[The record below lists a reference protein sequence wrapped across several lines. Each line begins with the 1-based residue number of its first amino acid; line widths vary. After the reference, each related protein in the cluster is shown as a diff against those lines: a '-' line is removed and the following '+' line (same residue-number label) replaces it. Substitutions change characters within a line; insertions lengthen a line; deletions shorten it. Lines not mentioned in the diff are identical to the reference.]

1 MVSRSSEGNEGPHPS
16 SRTPGTPAKTRVS
29 KLGSS
34 PSKRDEKSGEGRVVK
49 SSAKDVAE
57 LKDYQLGDC
66 LGRGAF
72 GSVYRALN
80 WNTGETVAVK
90 QIKLADLPKS
100 ELRVIM
106 LEIDLLK
113 NLDHPNIVK
122 YHGFVKSAETLNIIL
137 EYCENGSLH
146 SISKNFGRFPENLVG
161 LYMSQVLHGLLYL
174 HEQGVIHRDIKGANI
189 LTTKEGLV
197 KLADFGVASRTTGLS
212 ESSVVGT
219 PYWMAPEVIELSGAT
234 TASDIWSLGCTVIE
248 LLEGK
253 PPYYNLQPMP
263 ALFRIVND
271 DHPPLPQGASPAVKD
286 FLMQCFQKDPNLRV
300 SARKLLKH
308 PWIVN
313 ARRSD
318 SVVPK
323 KSTEYEEAVRSVQE
337 WNEALRS
344 PGAGTLRKP
353 FRHDR
358 QSPSPLRRN
367 QLPSRNTPTKDA
379 LPAPV
384 VSNAKDQSLLSNATA
399 EDNWDDD
406 FATAISPS
414 ALQLPHLRPHDNFGG
429 MLSSEKL
436 KAFASLDGTV
446 IKSENSFGDFN
457 DSFRTTLHCG
467 ESDPLQTIR
476 PFPFKQTGTDD
487 GFAQKSPL
495 QMEPKRSTPFVHNV
509 PILTQNPVP
518 PSRQARPASFYKEN
532 SVEDYSDIIITDED
546 VLGRKLNGVKVRMEA
561 NIYPNVDDC
570 LSDLFQETDEE
581 RYISNSADLPP
592 SKEIVRYHTPS
603 RDDEQEPHLRRQLST
618 KRHRS
623 AVEIHRFAE
632 NERDED
638 FSDILGPEEVALD
651 KPDSDGSS
659 DRSTLMLN
667 SRHSNNSWLGD
678 QDDED
683 DPFAQLEEGL
693 DEMDLEA
700 NIARDKYARLRG
712 QVEGLVSSLKTSQD
726 EDVLEDISEQL
737 LTIFCD
743 LPETK
748 NIIMSAHGML
758 PILEILDTCRRRN
771 VVSCLLK
778 IVNAIIYE
786 DYEIQENLCFVGGI
800 PIINEFASK
809 KYPREIRLE
818 AAAFV
823 QQMYQTSTLTLQMFV
838 SAGGLNV
845 LVEFLEDDYEDE
857 RDLVLIGVNG
867 IWSVFELQG
876 STPKNDF
883 CRILSRSSVLD
894 PLSLVLSRVL
904 DEGGELAEIVEGRI
918 ASIFFVF
925 SQAENHVKEMVAE
938 RTVLHRVLKE
948 LKRMTPAHQI
958 TMLKFIKNLS
968 MLSTTLDSLQNSNAI
983 DVLTDLLRS
992 TIKRPHFR
1000 EVSNQ
1005 ILNTI
1010 YNMCRL
1016 NKSRQE
1022 DAALNGI
1029 VPLLQ
1034 KIVKTERPLKEF
1046 ALPILCDMAHSGKV
1060 GRRELWRNRGLPFYI
1075 SLLSDP
1081 YWQVTALDAIFTWL
1095 QEETAKVEEHLLSYH
1110 PDQPSFTESIIRCL
1124 TVSKANA
1131 FENLLEPLQKLLRLS
1146 PPIALTFAR
1155 EDMFVRIRQKLH
1167 HNKAAVRLNLLRIIS
1182 SICEASEDHGGLLAE
1197 YGLLEAIRELE
1208 HDPAILVRDMAGK
1221 LIQANERSESYGLGK
1236 RRPGVRRGS
1245 TATTPPGLLTNQS
1258 APSTPSVPRTNQ
1270 SKNYFDGREVQ
1281 RHPRNALSGS
1291 ALALRPAS
1299 RDGASPALAVGGS
1312 KGSNAS
1318 SASRNRLPRDDVRHL
1333 YRAAQRTGRVVG
1345 TLAVCINDYRVTL
1358 KQDTPTEEE
1367 RQEAIR
1373 ACHKRCAER
1382 TLRVLEKNGSIFIKL
1397 GQHLSSMGYLLPL
1410 EWTTTFVPL
1419 QDKCPVSSIESVE
1432 EMFVTDTGHRID
1444 ELFSSFEP
1452 LPIGAASLAQVHIG
1466 TLKETGQKVAVKVQH
1481 PALAE
1486 WVPLDLALTR
1496 FTFSM
1501 LKRFFPEYDLEW
1513 LSNEMD
1519 FSLPQELDF
1528 RMEAENAR
1536 RASEYFR
1543 NHSDAPLVIPEVMWA
1558 QKRIL
1563 VMEFLSGHRPDD
1575 LEYLDSNHIDR
1586 DEVSAAFAHIFNEM
1600 IFGDNAPLHC
1610 DPHGGNIAIRKNPNR
1625 RRHNF
1630 DIILYDHGLYRD
1642 IPRDLRRNYAK
1653 LWLAVIEADE
1663 GRMREYARKVAGITD
1678 EQFPLFASAIT
1689 GRDYTVLANKD
1700 VASPRTAAEKEN
1712 ISGALGEGMLQQLVE
1727 LLGQVPRI
1735 ILLILKTNDLTNIA
1749 CSPPSARSLDENL
1762 HTRQGPIRTFLI
1774 LARYATR
1781 TVFEEKIENI
1791 NETGGMLRPLNF
1803 LRFLWAWTG
1812 YLRVELKLSIYET
1825 LLSMK
1830 SRFGLI

>member
-1 MVSRSSEGNEGPHPS
+1 MVSRSNEGPEGPHS
-16 SRTPGTPAKTRVS
+16 ASRTPGAPAKGRLTR
-29 KLGSS
+29 LGSS
-34 PSKRDEKSGEGRVVK
+34 PSKRDDKTKDDRMGK
-49 SSAKDVAE
+49 TSAKDVAE

-122 YHGFVKSAETLNIIL
+122 YQGFVKSAETLNIIL

-146 SISKNFGRFPENLVG
+146 SIAKNFGRFPETLVG
-161 LYMSQVLHGLLYL
+161 VYMSQVLHGLLYL
-174 HEQGVIHRDIKGANI
+174 HDQGVIHRDIKGANI

-323 KSTEYEEAVRSVQE
+323 KSTEYEEAVKSVQE

-344 PGAGTLRKP
+344 PESTV
-353 FRHDR
+353 
-358 QSPSPLRRN
+358 LRRGTRSDN
-367 QLPSRNTPTKDA
+367 QNPPSLRLDTRYTPTKVT
-379 LPAPV
+379 LPSPV
-384 VSNAKDQSLLSNATA
+384 SRNVADRFSSTGSGE

-446 IKSENSFGDFN
+446 LKSD
-457 DSFRTTLHCG
+457 DSFEEFDDPFRGSLQAG
-467 ESDPLQTIR
+467 EPDPLKTIR
-476 PFPFKQTGTDD
+476 PSPSQQANAGT
-487 GFAQKSPL
+487 P
-495 QMEPKRSTPFVHNV
+495 H
-509 PILTQNPVP
+509 TQNGPYGAHMRRGP
-518 PSRQARPASFYKEN
+518 PLNTAITPTHGGQVLQNSSSPIRQQRPPLCYKEN
-532 SVEDYSDIIITDED
+532 SVEDYSDIISANED
-546 VLGRKLNGVKVRMEA
+546 VLDRKISA
-561 NIYPNVDDC
+561 
-570 LSDLFQETDEE
+570 FQESDENRDSPDPGRSRE
-581 RYISNSADLPP
+581 V
-592 SKEIVRYHTPS
+592 VRYQS
-603 RDDEQEPHLRRQLST
+603 SSEQEDSPQLGRQIPV
-618 KRHRS
+618 KRYRGT
-623 AVEIHRFAE
+623 VEIQQFAE
-632 NERDED
+632 NEHDED
-638 FSDILGPEEVALD
+638 FSDILGVDGVTLD
-651 KPDSDGSS
+651 KVESDDGSNK
-659 DRSTLMLN
+659 STLMLN
-667 SRHSNNSWLGD
+667 TKLSNNSWLGD
-678 QDDED
+678 LDDED

-693 DEMDLEA
+693 DETDLEA
-700 NIARDKYARLRG
+700 NIARDKYARLRS
-712 QVEGLVSSLKTSQD
+712 QVEGLVGSLKTSQD
-726 EDVLEDISEQL
+726 EEVLGDISEQL
-737 LTIFCD
+737 LAVFCD
-743 LPETK
+743 FPETK
-748 NIIMSAHGML
+748 NIIISAHGML
-758 PILEILDTCRRRN
+758 PILEILDLCRRRDITL
-771 VVSCLLK
+771 CLLK
-778 IVNAIIYE
+778 IVNAIIYD

-800 PIINEFASK
+800 PIINEFAAK

-857 RDLVLIGVNG
+857 RDLVLVGVNG

-904 DEGGELAEIVEGRI
+904 DEEGELAEIVEGRI
-918 ASIFFVF
+918 ANIFFIF
-925 SQAENHVKEMVAE
+925 SQAENHVKEMVSE

-948 LKRMTPAHQI
+948 LKRMSPAHQI

-1060 GRRELWRNRGLPFYI
+1060 GRRELWRNKGLAFYI

-1081 YWQVTALDAIFTWL
+1081 YWQVTALDAIFIWL
-1095 QEETAKVEEHLLSYH
+1095 KEETAKVEEHLLENRH
-1110 PDQPSFTESIIRCL
+1110 DQPSFTDAIVRCL
-1124 TVSKANA
+1124 TLSKANA
-1131 FENLLEPLQKLLRLS
+1131 FENILEPLQKLLRLS
-1146 PPIALTFAR
+1146 PPIASTLAR
-1155 EDMFVRIRQKLH
+1155 PDLFSRLGQKLH
-1167 HNKAAVRLNLLRIIS
+1167 HSKAAVRLNLLRIIS
-1182 SICEASEDHGGLLAE
+1182 SICDSSEQQGGLLSG
-1197 YGLLEAIRELE
+1197 YGLLDAIRELE

-1221 LIQANERSESYGLGK
+1221 LIQSSERSESYGLGK
-1236 RRPGVRRGS
+1236 LKPNVRRGS
-1245 TATTPPGLLTNQS
+1245 TSATSPGLLINQS
-1258 APSTPSVPRTNQ
+1258 APVTPQLSRQSQ
-1270 SKNYFDGREVQ
+1270 SKGYYDSRETQ
-1281 RHPRNALSGS
+1281 RRPRSAISGS
-1291 ALALRPAS
+1291 SLALRPGS
-1299 RDGASPALAVGGS
+1299 RDGPVPGIVGGVN
-1312 KGSNAS
+1312 GSS
-1318 SASRNRLPRDDVRHL
+1318 GASRSRIARGVSNRLSHVD
-1333 YRAAQRTGRVVG
+1333 
-1345 TLAVCINDYRVTL
+1345 
-1358 KQDTPTEEE
+1358 
-1367 RQEAIR
+1367 
-1373 ACHKRCAER
+1373 
-1382 TLRVLEKNGSIFIKL
+1382 
-1397 GQHLSSMGYLLPL
+1397 LLPDDANR
-1410 EWTTTFVPL
+1410 TP
-1419 QDKCPVSSIESVE
+1419 SSISRRPSV
-1432 EMFVTDTGHRID
+1432 
-1444 ELFSSFEP
+1444 
-1452 LPIGAASLAQVHIG
+1452 LP
-1466 TLKETGQKVAVKVQH
+1466 
-1481 PALAE
+1481 
-1486 WVPLDLALTR
+1486 
-1496 FTFSM
+1496 
-1501 LKRFFPEYDLEW
+1501 
-1513 LSNEMD
+1513 
-1519 FSLPQELDF
+1519 
-1528 RMEAENAR
+1528 
-1536 RASEYFR
+1536 
-1543 NHSDAPLVIPEVMWA
+1543 
-1558 QKRIL
+1558 
-1563 VMEFLSGHRPDD
+1563 
-1575 LEYLDSNHIDR
+1575 
-1586 DEVSAAFAHIFNEM
+1586 
-1600 IFGDNAPLHC
+1600 
-1610 DPHGGNIAIRKNPNR
+1610 R
-1625 RRHNF
+1625 RRRLTQF
-1630 DIILYDHGLYRD
+1630 
-1642 IPRDLRRNYAK
+1642 
-1653 LWLAVIEADE
+1653 ETE
-1663 GRMREYARKVAGITD
+1663 RE
-1678 EQFPLFASAIT
+1678 P
-1689 GRDYTVLANKD
+1689 
-1700 VASPRTAAEKEN
+1700 
-1712 ISGALGEGMLQQLVE
+1712 
-1727 LLGQVPRI
+1727 
-1735 ILLILKTNDLTNIA
+1735 
-1749 CSPPSARSLDENL
+1749 
-1762 HTRQGPIRTFLI
+1762 
-1774 LARYATR
+1774 
-1781 TVFEEKIENI
+1781 
-1791 NETGGMLRPLNF
+1791 
-1803 LRFLWAWTG
+1803 
-1812 YLRVELKLSIYET
+1812 
-1825 LLSMK
+1825 
-1830 SRFGLI
+1830 

>member
-1 MVSRSSEGNEGPHPS
+1 MVSRSSEPSEGPPPPS
-16 SRTPGTPAKTRVS
+16 KTPGTPAKSRLTR
-29 KLGSS
+29 LGSS
-34 PSKRDEKSGEGRVVK
+34 PTKREDKGKDSRMIK

-57 LKDYQLGDC
+57 LKDFQLGDC

-122 YHGFVKSAETLNIIL
+122 YQGFVKSAETLNIIL

-146 SISKNFGRFPENLVG
+146 SIAKNFGRFPENLVG

-234 TASDIWSLGCTVIE
+234 TSSDIWSLGCTVIE

-313 ARRSD
+313 ARRTD

-323 KSTEYEEAVRSVQE
+323 KSTEYEEAVKSVQE

-344 PGAGTLRKP
+344 PEMGTLRKP
-353 FRHDR
+353 FRFDTQGSASFR
-358 QSPSPLRRN
+358 PDLGPSRYAPTTDTLPSP
-367 QLPSRNTPTKDA
+367 
-379 LPAPV
+379 
-384 VSNAKDQSLLSNATA
+384 VSKHVNRYRSPESTE

-414 ALQLPHLRPHDNFGG
+414 ALQLPHLRPQDNFGG

-446 IKSENSFGDFN
+446 LKSDDAFS
-457 DSFRTTLHCG
+457 DSDDSSLNGFP
-467 ESDPLQTIR
+467 EADSLQTIR
-476 PFPFKQTGTDD
+476 PY
-487 GFAQKSPL
+487 PL
-495 QMEPKRSTPFVHNV
+495 RQAGVESTPSQPKTTIAAIHQNV
-509 PILTQNPVP
+509 PILKTPVP
-518 PSRQARPASFYKEN
+518 PLKPQRPTSFFKEN
-532 SVEDYSDIIITDED
+532 SVEDYSDLINANED
-546 VLGRKLNGVKVRMEA
+546 VLDHKLSA
-561 NIYPNVDDC
+561 
-570 LSDLFQETDEE
+570 FQETDEE
-581 RYISNSADLPP
+581 TDTPVSP
-592 SKEIVRYHTPS
+592 SKELVRY
-603 RDDEQEPHLRRQLST
+603 QESPERNEDHEPQLR
-618 KRHRS
+618 KRISVKRTRS
-623 AVEIHRFAE
+623 DFEIQRYAE

-638 FSDILGPEEVALD
+638 FSDILGADEVALD
-651 KPDSDGSS
+651 RPESENNSNQ
-659 DRSTLMLN
+659 STLRLN
-667 SRHSNNSWLGD
+667 SKLSNNSWLGD

-693 DEMDLEA
+693 DETDLEA
-700 NIARDKYARLRG
+700 NIARDKYARLKS

-726 EDVLEDISEQL
+726 EDVLGEISEQL
-737 LTIFCD
+737 LTVFCD

-748 NIIMSAHGML
+748 NIIISAHGML
-758 PILEILDTCRRRN
+758 PILEILDICRRRDIIL
-771 VVSCLLK
+771 CLLR
-778 IVNAIIYE
+778 IVNAIIFN
-786 DYEIQENLCFVGGI
+786 DYDIQENLCFVGGI
-800 PIINEFASK
+800 PIINEFAAK

-883 CRILSRSSVLD
+883 CRILSRNSVLD

-904 DEGGELAEIVEGRI
+904 DEEGELAEIVEGRI
-918 ASIFFVF
+918 ANIFFIF

-948 LKRMTPAHQI
+948 LRRMTPPHQI

-968 MLSTTLDSLQNSNAI
+968 MLSTTLDALQNSNAI

-1060 GRRELWRNRGLPFYI
+1060 GRRELWRNKGLAFYI

-1081 YWQVTALDAIFTWL
+1081 YWQVTALDAIVNWL
-1095 QEETAKVEEHLLSYH
+1095 QEETAKVEEHLLDNRYERV
-1110 PDQPSFTESIIRCL
+1110 SFTDSILRCL

-1146 PPIALTFAR
+1146 PPIASTFAR
-1155 EDMFVRIRQKLH
+1155 PDIFTKIGQKLR
-1167 HNKAAVRLNLLRIIS
+1167 HNKAAVRLNMLRIIS
-1182 SICEASEDHGGLLAE
+1182 SICDSSEEQGGLLAR
-1197 YGLLEAIRELE
+1197 YGLLDAIRELE

-1221 LIQANERSESYGLGK
+1221 LIQSNEKSESYHLEK
-1236 RRPGVRRGS
+1236 RKPGVRRRS
-1245 TATTPPGLLTNQS
+1245 NSTTPPSLLANQS
-1258 APSTPSVPRTNQ
+1258 APATPQMNRFSQ
-1270 SKNYFDGREVQ
+1270 SKAYFDGRESQ
-1281 RHPRNALSGS
+1281 RHPRNALGSS
-1291 ALALRPAS
+1291 ALALRPGS
-1299 RDGASPALAVGGS
+1299 RDGLSSSLTAGVNPAPG
-1312 KGSNAS
+1312 
-1318 SASRNRLPRDDVRHL
+1318 ASRNRISR
-1333 YRAAQRTGRVVG
+1333 GVG
-1345 TLAVCINDYRVTL
+1345 NR
-1358 KQDTPTEEE
+1358 
-1367 RQEAIR
+1367 
-1373 ACHKRCAER
+1373 
-1382 TLRVLEKNGSIFIKL
+1382 
-1397 GQHLSSMGYLLPL
+1397 LSHVD
-1410 EWTTTFVPL
+1410 F
-1419 QDKCPVSSIESVE
+1419 
-1432 EMFVTDTGHRID
+1432 
-1444 ELFSSFEP
+1444 
-1452 LPIGAASLAQVHIG
+1452 
-1466 TLKETGQKVAVKVQH
+1466 
-1481 PALAE
+1481 LAE
-1486 WVPLDLALTR
+1486 DESRPA
-1496 FTFSM
+1496 SS
-1501 LKRFFPEYDLEW
+1501 
-1513 LSNEMD
+1513 LSRRR
-1519 FSLPQELDF
+1519 SILPQ
-1528 RMEAENAR
+1528 
-1536 RASEYFR
+1536 
-1543 NHSDAPLVIPEVMWA
+1543 
-1558 QKRIL
+1558 
-1563 VMEFLSGHRPDD
+1563 
-1575 LEYLDSNHIDR
+1575 
-1586 DEVSAAFAHIFNEM
+1586 
-1600 IFGDNAPLHC
+1600 
-1610 DPHGGNIAIRKNPNR
+1610 R
-1625 RRHNF
+1625 RRPTHT
-1630 DIILYDHGLYRD
+1630 
-1642 IPRDLRRNYAK
+1642 
-1653 LWLAVIEADE
+1653 EAD
-1663 GRMREYARKVAGITD
+1663 
-1678 EQFPLFASAIT
+1678 
-1689 GRDYTVLANKD
+1689 
-1700 VASPRTAAEKEN
+1700 
-1712 ISGALGEGMLQQLVE
+1712 
-1727 LLGQVPRI
+1727 
-1735 ILLILKTNDLTNIA
+1735 
-1749 CSPPSARSLDENL
+1749 
-1762 HTRQGPIRTFLI
+1762 
-1774 LARYATR
+1774 
-1781 TVFEEKIENI
+1781 
-1791 NETGGMLRPLNF
+1791 
-1803 LRFLWAWTG
+1803 WTS
-1812 YLRVELKLSIYET
+1812 KAP
-1825 LLSMK
+1825 
-1830 SRFGLI
+1830 

>member
-1 MVSRSSEGNEGPHPS
+1 MVSRSSEASEGPPPPS
-16 SRTPGTPAKTRVS
+16 KASGTPAKTRLS
-29 KLGSS
+29 RLNSS
-34 PSKRDEKSGEGRVVK
+34 PAKQDKPKDDRVVK

-66 LGRGAF
+66 LGKGAF

-90 QIKLADLPKS
+90 QIKLVDLPKS

-122 YHGFVKSAETLNIIL
+122 YQGFVKSAETLNIIL

-146 SISKNFGRFPENLVG
+146 SIAKNFGRFPENLVG

-323 KSTEYEEAVRSVQE
+323 KSTEYEEAVKSVQE

-344 PGAGTLRKP
+344 PDTGTLRKP
-353 FRHDR
+353 YRYDA
-358 QSPSPLRRN
+358 QGAALRPEMA
-367 QLPSRNTPTKDA
+367 PSRYTPTKDI
-379 LPAPV
+379 LPSPV
-384 VSNAKDQSLLSNATA
+384 SKHVTDRFRSPDSTE

-414 ALQLPHLRPHDNFGG
+414 ALQLPHLRPQDNFGG

-446 IKSENSFGDFN
+446 LKSEDGFDDF
-457 DSFRTTLHCG
+457 DDPFSQQPG
-467 ESDPLQTIR
+467 ESDPLRTIR
-476 PFPFKQTGTDD
+476 PYSAKPTGMENMPQQTKPTIT
-487 GFAQKSPL
+487 A
-495 QMEPKRSTPFVHNV
+495 MHHNV
-509 PILTQNPVP
+509 PVLKTPVP
-518 PSRQARPASFYKEN
+518 PLRPQRPTSYFKEN
-532 SVEDYSDIIITDED
+532 SVEDYSDLISANED
-546 VLGRKLNGVKVRMEA
+546 ILDDKLSA
-561 NIYPNVDDC
+561 
-570 LSDLFQETDEE
+570 FQDIDEE
-581 RYISNSADLPP
+581 GSDISIPSP
-592 SKEIVRYHTPS
+592 SKEVVRYQASPD
-603 RDDEQEPHLRRQLST
+603 RDEDHQPQLRKRISV

-623 AVEIHRFAE
+623 AIEIQKFAE

-638 FSDILGPEEVALD
+638 FSDILGADEVALD
-651 KPDSDGSS
+651 KPESDEGS

-667 SRHSNNSWLGD
+667 SKLSNNSWLGD

-693 DEMDLEA
+693 DEVDLEA

-726 EDVLEDISEQL
+726 EDVLGEISEQL
-737 LTIFCD
+737 LTVFCD

-748 NIIMSAHGML
+748 NIIISAHGML
-758 PILEILDTCRRRN
+758 PILEILDICRRRDIIL
-771 VVSCLLK
+771 CLLR
-778 IVNAIIYE
+778 IVNAIIFN

-867 IWSVFELQG
+867 IWSVFDLQG

-883 CRILSRSSVLD
+883 CRILSRNSVLD

-904 DEGGELAEIVEGRI
+904 DEEGELAEIVEGRI
-918 ASIFFVF
+918 ANIFFIF

-1060 GRRELWRNRGLPFYI
+1060 GRRELWRNKGLAFYI

-1095 QEETAKVEEHLLSYH
+1095 QEETAKVEEHLLDNRY
-1110 PDQPSFTESIIRCL
+1110 DKMSFTDSIVRCL
-1124 TVSKANA
+1124 TISKANA
-1131 FENLLEPLQKLLRLS
+1131 FENILEPLQKLLRLS
-1146 PPIALTFAR
+1146 PPIASTFAR
-1155 EDMFVRIRQKLH
+1155 PDLFTRLGQKLH

-1182 SICEASEDHGGLLAE
+1182 SICDSSEEQGGLLAK

-1221 LIQANERSESYGLGK
+1221 LIQSNERSESFSLEK
-1236 RRPGVRRGS
+1236 RKPGMRRKS
-1245 TATTPPGLLTNQS
+1245 TSTTPPGYLANQS
-1258 APSTPSVPRTNQ
+1258 APATPQINRFNQ
-1270 SKNYFDGREVQ
+1270 PKAYFDGRESQ
-1281 RHPRNALSGS
+1281 RHPRPSLSSS
-1291 ALALRPAS
+1291 ALALRPGS
-1299 RDGASPALAVGGS
+1299 RDGTSPALSAGLS
-1312 KGSNAS
+1312 S
-1318 SASRNRLPRDDVRHL
+1318 SAGPSRNRLSRGVANR
-1333 YRAAQRTGRVVG
+1333 
-1345 TLAVCINDYRVTL
+1345 
-1358 KQDTPTEEE
+1358 
-1367 RQEAIR
+1367 
-1373 ACHKRCAER
+1373 
-1382 TLRVLEKNGSIFIKL
+1382 
-1397 GQHLSSMGYLLPL
+1397 LS
-1410 EWTTTFVPL
+1410 
-1419 QDKCPVSSIESVE
+1419 Q
-1432 EMFVTDTGHRID
+1432 
-1444 ELFSSFEP
+1444 
-1452 LPIGAASLAQVHIG
+1452 
-1466 TLKETGQKVAVKVQH
+1466 
-1481 PALAE
+1481 
-1486 WVPLDLALTR
+1486 
-1496 FTFSM
+1496 
-1501 LKRFFPEYDLEW
+1501 
-1513 LSNEMD
+1513 
-1519 FSLPQELDF
+1519 
-1528 RMEAENAR
+1528 
-1536 RASEYFR
+1536 
-1543 NHSDAPLVIPEVMWA
+1543 
-1558 QKRIL
+1558 
-1563 VMEFLSGHRPDD
+1563 
-1575 LEYLDSNHIDR
+1575 
-1586 DEVSAAFAHIFNEM
+1586 
-1600 IFGDNAPLHC
+1600 
-1610 DPHGGNIAIRKNPNR
+1610 
-1625 RRHNF
+1625 
-1630 DIILYDHGLYRD
+1630 
-1642 IPRDLRRNYAK
+1642 
-1653 LWLAVIEADE
+1653 
-1663 GRMREYARKVAGITD
+1663 
-1678 EQFPLFASAIT
+1678 
-1689 GRDYTVLANKD
+1689 
-1700 VASPRTAAEKEN
+1700 
-1712 ISGALGEGMLQQLVE
+1712 VE
-1727 LLGQVPRI
+1727 LLAEEETRPSSSLSRRRS
-1735 ILLILKTNDLTNIA
+1735 IL
-1749 CSPPSARSLDENL
+1749 PQR
-1762 HTRQGPIRTFLI
+1762 R
-1774 LARYATR
+1774 
-1781 TVFEEKIENI
+1781 
-1791 NETGGMLRPLNF
+1791 RPTHADSD
-1803 LRFLWAWTG
+1803 WA
-1812 YLRVELKLSIYET
+1812 S
-1825 LLSMK
+1825 
-1830 SRFGLI
+1830 

>member
-1 MVSRSSEGNEGPHPS
+1 MVSRSTEGSEGAPPS
-16 SRTPGTPAKTRVS
+16 SRTPGTPVKPRLT
-29 KLGSS
+29 KHGSS
-34 PSKRDEKSGEGRVVK
+34 PSKREDKAGEGRVVK

-90 QIKLADLPKS
+90 QIKLVDLPKS

-122 YHGFVKSAETLNIIL
+122 YHGFVKSVETLNIIL

-323 KSTEYEEAVRSVQE
+323 KSTEYEEAVKSVQE

-344 PGAGTLRKP
+344 PGTGTLRKP
-353 FRHDR
+353 LRHEYP
-358 QSPSPLRRN
+358 SPIPLRRT
-367 QLPSRNTPTKDA
+367 QPSRSTPTKDA
-379 LPAPV
+379 LPAPIAG
-384 VSNAKDQSLLSNATA
+384 NARDPFQLPDSPA

-414 ALQLPHLRPHDNFGG
+414 ALQLPHLRPQDNFGG

-446 IKSENSFGDFN
+446 QKSEDSFEDFN

-467 ESDPLQTIR
+467 GVDPLETIR
-476 PFPFKQTGTDD
+476 PLPLKNMAAENGSSNNSFLPQT
-487 GFAQKSPL
+487 S
-495 QMEPKRSTPFVHNV
+495 KRSTPFAHNV
-509 PILTQNPVP
+509 PILTQNSVP
-518 PSRQARPASFYKEN
+518 PTRPTRPTSFYKEN
-532 SVEDYSDIIITDED
+532 SVEDYSDLILPSEDALGRRLNALRDIDED
-546 VLGRKLNGVKVRMEA
+546 AYPA
-561 NIYPNVDDC
+561 N
-570 LSDLFQETDEE
+570 L
-581 RYISNSADLPP
+581 ADFSP
-592 SKEIVRYHTPS
+592 SKEIVRYQAAPL
-603 RDDEQEPHLRRQLST
+603 DDEEQRPQLRRQLST
-618 KRHRS
+618 KRP
-623 AVEIHRFAE
+623 VEIQRFAE
-632 NERDED
+632 NETDED
-638 FSDILGPEEVALD
+638 FSDILGADEVALD

-659 DRSTLMLN
+659 ERSTLMLN
-667 SRHSNNSWLGD
+667 SRHSTNSWLGD

-700 NIARDKYARLRG
+700 NIARDKYARLRN

-726 EDVLEDISEQL
+726 EDLLGEISEQL
-737 LTIFCD
+737 LAIFCD

-758 PILEILDTCRRRN
+758 PILEILDTCRRRD
-771 VVSCLLK
+771 VVLCLLK

-809 KYPREIRLE
+809 KYPQEIRLE

-904 DEGGELAEIVEGRI
+904 DEDGELAEIVEGRI
-918 ASIFFVF
+918 ANIFFVF

-1110 PDQPSFTESIIRCL
+1110 PDQPLFTDSI
-1124 TVSKANA
+1124 ANA

-1146 PPIALTFAR
+1146 PPIASTFAR
-1155 EDMFVRIRQKLH
+1155 EDLFARMRQKLH

-1182 SICEASEDHGGLLAE
+1182 SICESSEEQSGLLEE

-1208 HDPAILVRDMAGK
+1208 HDSAILVRDMAGK
-1221 LIQANERSESYGLGK
+1221 LIRSNERGEAYGVAK

-1245 TATTPPGLLTNQS
+1245 TATTPPSLLSNQS
-1258 APSTPSVPRTNQ
+1258 APSTPQVSRSSQ
-1270 SKNYFDGREVQ
+1270 SKGYFDGREVS

-1299 RDGASPALAVGGS
+1299 RDGPSPGLAAGALAVGAV
-1312 KGSNAS
+1312 KGS
-1318 SASRNRLPRDDVRHL
+1318 SAPRNRISRGISNNRLSYSELLPEEEGRLQSSLSRRPSILPR
-1333 YRAAQRTGRVVG
+1333 
-1345 TLAVCINDYRVTL
+1345 
-1358 KQDTPTEEE
+1358 
-1367 RQEAIR
+1367 
-1373 ACHKRCAER
+1373 
-1382 TLRVLEKNGSIFIKL
+1382 
-1397 GQHLSSMGYLLPL
+1397 
-1410 EWTTTFVPL
+1410 
-1419 QDKCPVSSIESVE
+1419 
-1432 EMFVTDTGHRID
+1432 
-1444 ELFSSFEP
+1444 
-1452 LPIGAASLAQVHIG
+1452 
-1466 TLKETGQKVAVKVQH
+1466 
-1481 PALAE
+1481 
-1486 WVPLDLALTR
+1486 
-1496 FTFSM
+1496 
-1501 LKRFFPEYDLEW
+1501 
-1513 LSNEMD
+1513 
-1519 FSLPQELDF
+1519 
-1528 RMEAENAR
+1528 
-1536 RASEYFR
+1536 
-1543 NHSDAPLVIPEVMWA
+1543 
-1558 QKRIL
+1558 
-1563 VMEFLSGHRPDD
+1563 
-1575 LEYLDSNHIDR
+1575 
-1586 DEVSAAFAHIFNEM
+1586 
-1600 IFGDNAPLHC
+1600 
-1610 DPHGGNIAIRKNPNR
+1610 R
-1625 RRHNF
+1625 RRQTNA
-1630 DIILYDHGLYRD
+1630 DGEWGL
-1642 IPRDLRRNYAK
+1642 
-1653 LWLAVIEADE
+1653 
-1663 GRMREYARKVAGITD
+1663 
-1678 EQFPLFASAIT
+1678 
-1689 GRDYTVLANKD
+1689 
-1700 VASPRTAAEKEN
+1700 
-1712 ISGALGEGMLQQLVE
+1712 
-1727 LLGQVPRI
+1727 
-1735 ILLILKTNDLTNIA
+1735 
-1749 CSPPSARSLDENL
+1749 
-1762 HTRQGPIRTFLI
+1762 
-1774 LARYATR
+1774 
-1781 TVFEEKIENI
+1781 
-1791 NETGGMLRPLNF
+1791 
-1803 LRFLWAWTG
+1803 
-1812 YLRVELKLSIYET
+1812 
-1825 LLSMK
+1825 
-1830 SRFGLI
+1830 